1 MPKAVLVTDMPECC
15 DECFALV
22 YNSELFFCRYRCR
35 ITGKTEDFKFK
46 TSKQRIDD
54 CPWRELPEKYIM
66 NIPHDRD
73 YDGEYEYGWNACI
86 DEILEGEY

>member
-1 MPKAVLVTDMPECC
+1 MPKGVLVTDMPECC
-15 DECFALV
+15 DECYALDYDKREV
-22 YNSELFFCRYRCR
+22 HCR
-35 ITGKTEDFKFK
+35 ITGKTEDFRFK
-46 TSKQRIDD
+46 TGKQRMDD
-54 CPWRELPEKYIM
+54 CPWRELPEKFVM